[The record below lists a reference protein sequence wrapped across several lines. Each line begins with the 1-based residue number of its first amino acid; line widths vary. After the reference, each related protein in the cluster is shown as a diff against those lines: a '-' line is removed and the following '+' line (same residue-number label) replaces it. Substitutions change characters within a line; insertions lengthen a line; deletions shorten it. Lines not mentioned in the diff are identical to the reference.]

1 MIVRNQGEKWLAR
14 LDEQDQ
20 LPGLHHLVPHGGK
33 EIDLVLGPVSGVV
46 EVGQGKGG
54 GAVAK
59 SSARPN
65 STRSSGLSGTGPGFP
80 HADRMAP
87 MSAFRE

>member
-20 LPGLHHLVPHGGK
+20 LPGLHYLVPHGGK

-59 SSARPN
+59 SRRPAKLHQVFRFVWHRPGIPAR
-65 STRSSGLSGTGPGFP
+65 R
-80 HADRMAP
+80 
-87 MSAFRE
+87 